1 MATLSTSAW
10 VLHDLGLA
18 AGFGG
23 PLFGRLA
30 LTPAVKQ
37 IASREERDRVLDVAW
52 RDYNVVDAISLL
64 TMGVTWLAGRSK
76 FSGRA
81 VDRRT
86 RRLVIAK
93 DVLVGSAIATGLVNV
108 VASRVLSHSRQ
119 GEAGD
124 ARTPRRAAKLL
135 KVMGPINIG
144 LVAGVIG
151 VTAVLGMKAGRSA
164 RWAVVSR
171 FLP

>member
-1 MATLSTSAW
+1 MMATLSTSAW

-30 LTPAVKQ
+30 LGPAVKQ
-37 IASREERDRVLDVAW
+37 IASQEERERVLDVAW
-52 RDYNVVDAISLL
+52 KDYNVVDTISLL
-64 TMGVTWLAGRSK
+64 TMGVTWLVGRSML
-76 FSGRA
+76 SGRSI
-81 VDRRT
+81 DRQARS
-86 RRLVIAK
+86 LVIVK
-93 DVLVGSAIATGLVNV
+93 DVLVGSAVATGLANA
-108 VASRVLSHSRQ
+108 VASRVLSRAH
-119 GEAGD
+119 EAGD
-124 ARTPRRAAKLL
+124 ERTPRRAAGLL
-135 KVMGPINIG
+135 KVMGPLNIA

-164 RWAVVSR
+164 RWSAVSR